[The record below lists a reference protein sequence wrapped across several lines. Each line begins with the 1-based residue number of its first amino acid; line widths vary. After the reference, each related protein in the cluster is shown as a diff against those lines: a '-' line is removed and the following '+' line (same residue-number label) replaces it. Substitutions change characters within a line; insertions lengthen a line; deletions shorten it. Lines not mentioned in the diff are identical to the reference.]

1 MRCFTALELPEN
13 IRAHL
18 VNVIEQLRPLRSLKE
33 SISWTKPENLHITLK
48 FLGEIPDDRV
58 QDLANAFRRVPFAPL
73 TLTIDH
79 FLVLPGQGP
88 ARVLAANVA
97 KDVKPLVALFN
108 QIESASQPLGVRR
121 EGRPFKPHVTLGRF
135 RRPSKRMTAATL
147 IRIVNPAL
155 LPSPTFVATRYTLI
169 QSTLTPAGPIY
180 TPIAHIGGPQLTT
193 SDAPP
198 VP

>member
-1 MRCFTALELPEN
+1 MRCFTALQLSAN
-13 IRAHL
+13 VRAHL
-18 VNVIEQLRPLRSLKE
+18 EGVIDRLRPLRSLNDA
-33 SISWTKPENLHITLK
+33 ISWTKPENLHITLK

-58 QDLANAFRRVPFAPL
+58 ADLANAFRRLPFPPL
-73 TLTIDH
+73 TLTLDH

-88 ARVLAANVA
+88 ARVLAAHVTG
-97 KDVKPLVALFN
+97 DVKPLIHLFS

-135 RRPSKRMTAATL
+135 RRPSNRMTAATL

-155 LPSPTFVATRYTLI
+155 LPSPTFSATAYTLF

-180 TPIAHIGGPQLTT
+180 APLAQIPAAV
-193 SDAPP
+193 DASRA
-198 VP
+198 

>member
-1 MRCFTALELPEN
+1 MRCFTALELPAN
-13 IRAHL
+13 VRAHL
-18 VNVIEQLRPLRSLKE
+18 EGVIDRLRPLRSLNDA
-33 SISWTKPENLHITLK
+33 ISWTKPENLHITLK

-58 QDLANAFRRVPFAPL
+58 ADLANAFRRVPFAPL

-97 KDVKPLVALFN
+97 RDVKPLIHLFG

-135 RRPSKRMTAATL
+135 RRPSNRMTAATL

-155 LPSPTFVATRYTLI
+155 LLSTASTAT
-169 QSTLTPAGPIY
+169 
-180 TPIAHIGGPQLTT
+180 
-193 SDAPP
+193 
-198 VP
+198 

>member
-1 MRCFTALELPEN
+1 MRCFTALELPDN

-18 VNVIEQLRPLRSLKE
+18 LGVTEKLRPLRSLNDA
-33 SISWTKPENLHITLK
+33 ISWTKPDNLHITLK

-58 QDLANAFRRVPFAPL
+58 QDLANAFRRLPFAPL

-97 KDVKPLVALFN
+97 KDVKPLVHLFA
-108 QIESASQPLGVRR
+108 QIESAAQPLGVRR

-135 RRPSKRMTAATL
+135 RRPTNKFTAATL
-147 IRIVNPAL
+147 IRLVNPAL
-155 LPSPTFVATRYTLI
+155 LPTPTFTATSYTLF
-169 QSTLTPAGPIY
+169 QSTLTPSGPIY
-180 TPIAHIGGPQLTT
+180 TRLAEIGASSLATGN
-193 SDAPP
+193 
-198 VP
+198 